1 MYLQN
6 FFQKH
11 VVATLVG
18 LAVPVFFPPCYVYRE
33 VGIVIVGGE
42 HTENLLGVSADGILE
57 CKNGYKDCEFNCSQK
72 FGLNPIPVE
81 IKCPFNKDNPYYDK
95 FYTMPEMYVPQVTNG
110 WNVDHC
116 LTLELNVLLNNRFC
130 NLYFLV
136 PMRNHRHYSEIKLPT
151 PA

>member
-95 FYTMPEMYVPQVTNG
+95 FYTMPEMYVPQVT
-110 WNVDHC
+110 
-116 LTLELNVLLNNRFC
+116 
-130 NLYFLV
+130 
-136 PMRNHRHYSEIKLPT
+136 SEMFAFNSDKCILATKTENSVVIKYIEQG
-151 PA
+151 